1 MSNSDVNS
9 MFRIPSTDLS
19 VQQRA
24 TGLSETTVVP
34 DSMKKQAL
42 RLRDLD
48 FHDRLA
54 GTAYVLEIM
63 EKK

>member
-1 MSNSDVNS
+1 MSNNDVNS

-42 RLRDLD
+42 RLRD
-48 FHDRLA
+48 
-54 GTAYVLEIM
+54 
-63 EKK
+63 